1 MVNRFVLLLVL
12 VFMARQLQ
20 ADLNFSPMRESFDLE
35 GIKLWR
41 LTFENG
47 TSDKA
52 SYQPPTAWTYSGNG
66 NELRLQPPG
75 KAQTTVAIT
84 KIEAKDAISFADE
97 NRQKLEQ
104 KAIASSPKGS
114 SLIKVDSEQLNP
126 LQICGKDT
134 YLVQL
139 SYTAF
144 GEKFKSYFLFLNL
157 AQGQLQFQLTCRDR
171 DYDELV
177 RAFEKSL
184 YSWRHLT

>member
-1 MVNRFVLLLVL
+1 MFNRIVLLSVLVL
-12 VFMARQLQ
+12 VAGQLQ
-20 ADLNFSPMRESFDLE
+20 AELNFSPMRETFELE

-52 SYQPPTAWTYSGNG
+52 SYQPPTAWTYSGDG

-75 KAQTTVAIT
+75 KTQTTVAIT
-84 KIEAKDAISFADE
+84 KIAAKDAASFAEE
-97 NRQKLEQ
+97 NRQKFQQ

-114 SLIKVDSEQLNP
+114 SQVKIDSEQLNP

-144 GEKFKSYFLFLNL
+144 GEKFRSYFLFLNL
-157 AQGQLQFQLTCRDR
+157 AQRQLHFQLTCRDR

-177 RAFEKSL
+177 QAFEKSL